1 MSEQQ
6 RDVVAVLVHD
16 HREVE
21 DVFGKIEKLPSGD
34 PRRKEYAEDAIIEL
48 VRHSVAEEQYL
59 YPATRRL
66 LDDGDAIADREIEE
80 HSEAEVVM
88 KQIEKRSADDPEL
101 DGLLER
107 LMSDVRSHVEEE
119 ENELFPQLQ
128 QVASAEELRELGA
141 QVERAKKVA
150 PTRPH
155 PSSPDTPPANKVLDP
170 GAGLVDRVRDAVT
183 GRGSS

>member
-1 MSEQQ
+1 MTEHQ

-21 DVFGKIEKLPSGD
+21 DIFGKIEKLPAGD
-34 PRRKEYAEDAIIEL
+34 PRRKEYAEDVIIEL

-66 LDDGDAIADREIEE
+66 LEGGDGLADREIEE
-80 HSEAEVVM
+80 HAEAERTM
-88 KQIEKRSADDPEL
+88 KEIERRSVDDPEF
-101 DGLLER
+101 DRLLAQLASE
-107 LMSDVRSHVEEE
+107 VRSHVEEE

-128 QVASAEELRELGA
+128 HAASPEELQELGA
-141 QVERAKKVA
+141 RVERAKKVA

-155 PSSPDTPPANKVLDP
+155 PSAPDTPPANKVLGP
-170 GAGLVDRVRDAVT
+170 GAGLVDRARDALT